1 MRSRIT
7 QQWLAGTLG
16 GFIGWCLTEP
26 CPWITVDRQPGQ
38 AVVPSS
44 WSRLIVFG
52 IIIGMAI
59 GGAIAAAYGSGS
71 SGRRNRYMGLGLL
84 YGAIGGGIG
93 LALGQLI
100 YQPLTGIAESLTH
113 NSVLGPLGYLLEIF
127 ARSLGW
133 AGVGFG
139 LGVLQGGINGSNQ
152 RSRNG
157 AIGGVLGGFIGGC
170 VFALMSA
177 TVDSTS
183 TNGRTPFFLLTG
195 AMMRGTAVTLTGS
208 AIGLFVGLTERF
220 LRNAWVRVKVGR
232 NEGQEF
238 LIEKSPSTIG
248 RDELSD
254 IPLFGDMQIARHH
267 ASIAGKRGA
276 FALEAVAPGVYLN
289 NSPVQSAPLA
299 DGDIIRIG
307 TREIEFHQKGAPRA
321 VGAKDVARPAVAPMP
336 LAPIGICE
344 FCGQRKDAMGGCA
357 CSPSSLP
364 PVASP
369 SQPPATAGALL
380 LRALGG
386 PYIGRS
392 FPVDKP
398 EVTLGRGDD
407 RDIRLADD
415 SSVSRRHARLLAGP
429 GGVEMLDEGSS
440 NGTWVNGSRITR
452 SPVKPG
458 DEVRLGD
465 SLFRLEAA

>member
-38 AVVPSS
+38 AVAPAS
-44 WSRLIVFG
+44 WVRLIVFG
-52 IIIGMAI
+52 IVIGMCI
-59 GGAIAAAYGSGS
+59 GAAIAAAYGSGS
-71 SGRRNRYMGLGLL
+71 SGRRNRYMWLGLL
-84 YGAIGGGIG
+84 YGGIGGGIG
-93 LALGQLI
+93 LAIGQTI
-100 YQPLTGIAESLTH
+100 YQPLTGFAEALSH
-113 NSVLGPLGYLLEIF
+113 NSVFGPFGYLLEIF

-139 LGVLQGGINGSNQ
+139 LGVLQGGINGSSQ

-157 AIGGVLGGFIGGC
+157 AIGGVIGGFLGGC

-177 TVDSTS
+177 TVESTMS
-183 TNGRTPFFLLTG
+183 DGRTPFFFLTG
-195 AMMRGTAVTLTGS
+195 GMMRGTAITLTGS

-238 LIEKSPSTIG
+238 LIEKSPSTVG

-254 IPLFGDMQIARHH
+254 IPLFGDMQIAKHH
-267 ASIAGKRGA
+267 ASISGKGGA
-276 FALEAVAPGVYLN
+276 FVLQATAPGVYLN
-289 NSPVQSAPLA
+289 NMAVQSAPLSE
-299 DGDIIRIG
+299 GDVIRIG

-321 VGAKDVARPAVAPMP
+321 VGLKDVARAAIAPKL
-336 LAPIGICE
+336 LAPEGICE
-344 FCGQRKDAMGGCA
+344 FCGQRKDALGGCA

-364 PVASP
+364 PAAALVQTP
-369 SQPPATAGALL
+369 GTTGALM

-386 PYIGRS
+386 PYIGRA
-392 FPVDKP
+392 FPLDKP

-415 SSVSRRHARLLAGP
+415 TSISRRHARLLAGP
-429 GGVEMLDEGSS
+429 AGLEMLDEGSS

-452 SPVKPG
+452 SPLRPG

-465 SLFRLEAA
+465 SVFRLEAA

>member
-26 CPWITVDRQPGQ
+26 CPWITADREPGQ
-38 AVVPSS
+38 AVVPVT

-52 IIIGMAI
+52 IVVGMSIGA
-59 GGAIAAAYGSGS
+59 AIAAAYGSGS

-93 LALGQLI
+93 LALGQTI
-100 YQPLTGIAESLTH
+100 YQPLTGMAEALTH
-113 NSVLGPLGYLLEIF
+113 NSVFGPFGYLLEIF

-133 AGVGFG
+133 AGIGFG
-139 LGVLQGGINGSNQ
+139 LGVLQGGINGSTQ

-157 AIGGVLGGFIGGC
+157 AIGGVLGGFVGGC

-177 TVDSTS
+177 TVEST
-183 TNGRTPFFLLTG
+183 TADGRSPFFFLTG
-195 AMMRGTAVTLTGS
+195 AMMRGTALTLTGS
-208 AIGLFVGLTERF
+208 AIGLLVGLTERF

-254 IPLFGDMQIARHH
+254 IPLFGDMQIARQH
-267 ASIAGKRGA
+267 ASIIGKRGA
-276 FALEAVAPGVYLN
+276 FMLQAAAPGVYLN
-289 NSPVQSAPLA
+289 NVAVQSAPLS
-299 DGDIIRIG
+299 DGDAIRIS

-321 VGAKDVARPAVAPMP
+321 IGLKDVAKPAIAPKP
-336 LAPIGICE
+336 LAPEGICE
-344 FCGQRKDAMGGCA
+344 FCGQRKDALGGCA
-357 CSPSSLP
+357 CSP
-364 PVASP
+364 ASP
-369 SQPPATAGALL
+369 APPLPGHAPSPARVFQ
-380 LRALGG
+380 LRALRG
-386 PYIGRS
+386 PYVGRS
-392 FPVDKP
+392 FPLEKP

-407 RDIRLADD
+407 RDIRLPDD
-415 SSVSRRHARLLAGP
+415 TSVSRRHARFVAGP
-429 GGVEMLDEGSS
+429 TGMEMLDEGSS
-440 NGTWVNGSRITR
+440 NGTWINGARITR
-452 SPVKPG
+452 SPLKPG
-458 DEVRLGD
+458 DEVRLGN
-465 SLFRLEAA
+465 SVFRVEAA